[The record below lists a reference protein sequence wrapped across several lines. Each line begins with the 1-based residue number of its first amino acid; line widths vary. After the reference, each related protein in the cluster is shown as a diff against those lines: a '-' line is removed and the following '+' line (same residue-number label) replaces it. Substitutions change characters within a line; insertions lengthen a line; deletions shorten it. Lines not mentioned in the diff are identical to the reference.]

1 MVDMNSK
8 VTRLAIGH
16 DAAIL
21 SMQDRVDQVLDFM
34 ENSCLVR
41 AAPMDAIKREA
52 QTASIR

>member
-34 ENSCLVR
+34 ENGCLVC
-41 AAPMDAIKREA
+41 AAPMDAIKSEA
-52 QTASIR
+52 QTASIS

>member
-8 VTRLAIGH
+8 VTCLAVGH

-34 ENSCLVR
+34 ENSCLVC
-41 AAPMDAIKREA
+41 AAPMDAIKSEA
-52 QTASIR
+52 QTASIS